1 MLANLALTG
10 SSGSRQQGGTVMA
23 SIYVDPRAAAP
34 GNGTLASPF
43 RSWTSVSW
51 APGNTYL
58 QKRGTTYAGVLKLSA
73 SGTAAQRIT
82 IGSYY
87 HSDGTDDPSQPRPV
101 IILPGAPTTPAEGGS
116 IAVYRQER
124 DYITYR
130 NLDIRNTALPEASDV
145 AIIWLGNH
153 CVFENSLVTS
163 NCGGIYIFDKNHVTI
178 SNSVFHVLRGS
189 RGYPNQGI
197 VVAGSGTIDDVQLLN
212 NMIYHE
218 GGGTAASH
226 GVRCETYSNT
236 GTLARFIIRGN
247 RVSPPLGV
255 PYNANRG
262 AIGIYLVNGAAAR
275 IERNAVT
282 GMLTGVALNGG
293 SSNYIGNN
301 IFSSNLNFGIH
312 ITGLAKSFVIEGN
325 TCNYNGGPLSPNYY
339 GRGIELSS
347 AAGPNA
353 VSGHTIRRNT
363 CRFNY
368 NYGGPLDNG
377 SEGVGIGLDDGTA
390 KCSVYANT
398 ISNNEGNGIQLY
410 GGGNPGKY
418 PDTGGNMITANTMD
432 SNCTYS
438 VLNRRSGGT
447 APSPFYAHIQLA
459 YIYGS
464 PTIIAN
470 NIFIGTTRG
479 GVRQDRTCSNIV
491 AINNIYMGVPYPLHA
506 GGTGATDSVDSKL
519 AGGFAVAIDDSGAGK

>member
-1 MLANLALTG
+1 VATF
-10 SSGSRQQGGTVMA
+10 
-23 SIYVDPRAAAP
+23 YVDPTAAGP

-43 RSWTSVSW
+43 RSWTSVTW

-58 QKRGTTYAGVLKLSA
+58 QKRGTTYSGVFRPGA
-73 SGTAAQRIT
+73 SGTATGRIT

-87 HSDGTDDPSQPRPV
+87 RADGTDDPSRPRPI

-130 NLDIRNTALPEASDV
+130 NLDIRNTALPEAGNV
-145 AIIWLGNH
+145 AIIWLGNY
-153 CVFENSLVTS
+153 CVFENNLVSS
-163 NCGGIYIFDKNHVTI
+163 NCGGIYVFDKNHVTI
-178 SNSVFHVLRGS
+178 SNGTLHVLDGS
-189 RGYPNQGI
+189 LGYANQGI
-197 VVAGSGTIDDVQLLN
+197 AVAGSGNVDDIQLLGN
-212 NMIYHE
+212 VIQHG

-226 GVRCETYSNT
+226 AIRCETYSNT
-236 GTLARFIIRGN
+236 GSLTRFVIRGN
-247 RVSPPLGV
+247 RVSPPPGE
-255 PYNANRG
+255 PYSSNRG

-275 IERNAVT
+275 LERNTVT
-282 GMLTGVALNGG
+282 GMLTGIFLTGG
-293 SSNYIGNN
+293 SRSYVGNN
-301 IFSSNLNFGIH
+301 SCSANLNFGIH
-312 ITGLAKSFVIEGN
+312 ISGLAKSFVIEAN

-377 SEGVGIGLDDGTA
+377 SEGVGIGLDDGTTR
-390 KCSVYANT
+390 CTVYANN
-398 ISNNEGNGIQLY
+398 ISDNEGNGIQLY
-410 GGGNPGKY
+410 GGGNPAKY
-418 PDTGGNMITANTMD
+418 PDTGGNMITANTMTA
-432 SNCTYS
+432 NCAYS

-447 APSPFYAHIQLA
+447 GPSPFYAHIQLA

-464 PTIIAN
+464 PTTISN
-470 NIFIGTTRG
+470 NMFVGPTQG
-479 GVRQDRTCSNIV
+479 GVRQDSTCSNVIV
-491 AINNIYMGVPYPLHA
+491 TNNIYVGVPYPLKA
-506 GGTGATDSVDSKL
+506 DEASPDQ
-519 AGGFAVAIDDSGAGK
+519 A